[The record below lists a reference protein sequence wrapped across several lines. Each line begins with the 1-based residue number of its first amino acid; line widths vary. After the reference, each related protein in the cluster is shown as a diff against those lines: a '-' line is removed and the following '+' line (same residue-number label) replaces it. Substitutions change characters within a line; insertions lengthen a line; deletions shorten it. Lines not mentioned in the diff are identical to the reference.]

1 MSDEPGGEPA
11 PVEGEPLTSDAAPGA
26 GERHPAER
34 DDDEAERGEL
44 GAGEAER
51 HPAERDDDESERGAD
66 ETERHEPELG
76 AGDVEPLAGEERA
89 AGEYQGEILI
99 ESDTAF
105 AELTRPSRRH
115 RAAAFFGVVGVAVA
129 AFVTGL
135 LLFDNVVMPR
145 LIHGVVEVRVPDL
158 SNLTLEQAEK
168 QLGAVGLRLSRAG
181 ERFDPA
187 VPAGCVVSQD
197 PPEDTPV
204 RGRRRVSVVVSLGEE
219 FSSVPE
225 VFGES
230 VRGARV
236 LVERVGLRVAGIT
249 RAPSDEV
256 GEGLVVAS
264 DPPAETV
271 LPRDTPVGLLVSSG
285 AGPRYYVM
293 PDLLGR
299 EITGARQQLEALGF
313 KVSTPPGAPSLG
325 TIVMQVP
332 PPGSR
337 IVRGDAIVLQATR
350 RIIR

>member
-1 MSDEPGGEPA
+1 MNDGPGGSSAPA
-11 PVEGEPLTSDAAPGA
+11 GP
-26 GERHPAER
+26 PA
-34 DDDEAERGEL
+34 DE
-44 GAGEAER
+44 AGEAR
-51 HPAERDDDESERGAD
+51 RPAEAGRDDEDAEPGDEEEHGPAAR
-66 ETERHEPELG
+66 REP
-76 AGDVEPLAGEERA
+76 AK
-89 AGEYQGEILI
+89 EYDEILI
-99 ESDTAF
+99 ESDRAF

-115 RAAAFFGVVGVAVA
+115 RTAAFFGMLGVAVL

-158 SNLTLEQAEK
+158 TNLTLEQAER
-168 QLGAVGLRLSRAG
+168 QLGSVGLRLSRAG

-187 VPAGCVVSQD
+187 VPPGCIVSQD

-204 RGRRRVSVVVSLGEE
+204 RGRRGVAVVVSLGEE

-271 LPRDTPVGLLVSSG
+271 LPHDSPIGLLVSSG
-285 AGPRYYVM
+285 AGPQYYVM

-313 KVSTPPGAPSLG
+313 KVSTPPGAPTLG

-332 PPGSR
+332 APGSR
-337 IVRGDAIVLQATR
+337 IERGDAIVLQATR
-350 RIIR
+350 RVIR

>member
-1 MSDEPGGEPA
+1 MSDEQDPA
-11 PVEGEPLTSDAAPGA
+11 RSRVEDEEGEPGDRTP
-26 GERHPAER
+26 
-34 DDDEAERGEL
+34 
-44 GAGEAER
+44 GAGEAETLGEEPEGVA
-51 HPAERDDDESERGAD
+51 PAGPDDEDAQQEDDLPAD
-66 ETERHEPELG
+66 E
-76 AGDVEPLAGEERA
+76 
-89 AGEYQGEILI
+89 ILV
-99 ESDTAF
+99 ESDRAF
-105 AELTRPSRRH
+105 AELNRPARRR
-115 RAAAFFGVVGVAVA
+115 RAAAFFGMLGVAVT

-158 SNLTLEQAEK
+158 ANLSLEGGEK
-168 QLGAVGLRLSRAG
+168 LLGAVGLRLTRAG
-181 ERFDPA
+181 ERFDQGIPR
-187 VPAGCVVSQD
+187 GHIVSQE
-197 PPEDTPV
+197 PPADTPV
-204 RGRRRVSVVVSLGEE
+204 RGRQRVSVMVSLGEE

-225 VFGES
+225 LFGES

-271 LPRDTPVGLLVSSG
+271 LPREASVGLLVSSG
-285 AGPRYYVM
+285 TGPQYHVM

-299 EITGARQQLEALGF
+299 EITGVMRQLEGLGF
-313 KVSTPPGAPSLG
+313 QISTPPGSPALG

-332 PPGSR
+332 APGSR
-337 IVRGDAIVLQATR
+337 VATGDAILLQATR